1 MKKLYSLL
9 LLALAAVA
17 PAHAQWNTNATPVCI
32 YSTTYVDDNG
42 QTKQGGDYYAC
53 SPLVARTP
61 DKKTWISWKTW
72 GHKMVNGVRAS
83 AVRTYLQ
90 LLDRDGVP
98 QFSEPIMV
106 NDHITPSWWSK
117 YGLCVAPDGS
127 AIVTVSDARL
137 EESSYTNPDNSPQF
151 FTPAI
156 YKIDQEGNFLWG
168 LDGVEFTQFIN
179 SGYTNAY
186 VLGDDTYFL
195 FFSQADAD
203 QDDSATGMYMMRID
217 GDGVPAWSEPRKMGS
232 SLRGQIL
239 PSLNGDFLY
248 FDDTPDGARVH
259 RFDRDLNEV
268 WGDPVIYD
276 EYAYGGYEMNHYR
289 IVSDGNGGACVAFQ
303 RFMGQFSHNIRVQ
316 HINEDGSLGFGLS
329 GLDAYNAEEYDHA
342 YPSIAANPE
351 TQEIVVQYAS
361 QLAGAGEV
369 RHQKFSFD
377 GDYLYDEKGMTVAS
391 KSDATSGGYYFG
403 LTGVGALPGGSWVA
417 IYRDLAAWGKES
429 IMIRV
434 YDKDGNRTLNRTI
447 GRELNVSDLQYVVE
461 PEAIYLFYREG
472 NSAKNP
478 GINIFRITPDGK
490 YDVDYDAIDAIST
503 LPADSQ
509 SPTQYYTL
517 DGKQLAQPQHGLNL
531 VRRADGTVVKQLR

>member
-1 MKKLYSLL
+1 MKRLYALL
-9 LLALAAVA
+9 LGGLAVL
-17 PAHAQWNTNATPVCI
+17 PAFSQWNTNATPTCI
-32 YSTTYVDDNG
+32 YDATG
-42 QTKQGGDYYAC
+42 HGDYYAC
-53 SPLVARTP
+53 NPKAVRTA
-61 DKKTWISWKTW
+61 DKKTWISWRTSGRKE
-72 GHKMVNGVRAS
+72 VNGIGRG
-83 AVRTYLQ
+83 AVCTYLQ
-90 LLDRDGVP
+90 LLDKDGVP
-98 QFSEPIMV
+98 QFSEPIQV
-106 NDHITPSWWSK
+106 NDHVTPSWWSE
-117 YGLCVAPDGS
+117 YGLQVAADGS
-127 AIVTVSDARL
+127 AIVTVADGRAEEAFMSDDQDIVYHF
-137 EESSYTNPDNSPQF
+137 S
-151 FTPAI
+151 PAI
-156 YKIDQEGNFLWG
+156 YKIDQQGNFLWG
-168 LDGVEFTQFIN
+168 EDGIAYTE
-179 SGYTNAY
+179 YTNAPYTNCY
-186 VLGDDTYFL
+186 VVGDDTYFIFYNTSEDGTGVSDDMSHIGVFIQRINSDGTEGWDTPL
-195 FFSQADAD
+195 PWADD
-203 QDDSATGMYMMRID
+203 FIQ
-217 GDGVPAWSEPRKMGS
+217 P
-232 SLRGQIL
+232 QII
-239 PSLNGDFLY
+239 PSLDGSMLL
-248 FDDTPDGARVH
+248 FDKSPEGSLVH
-259 RFDRDLNEV
+259 RLNRDFDEL
-268 WGDPVIYD
+268 WGDPVVYD
-276 EYAYGGYEMNHYR
+276 DHKYDGYAMNHYC
-289 IVSDGNGGACVAFQ
+289 IAPDGKGGAAVAFV
-303 RFMGQFSHNIRVQ
+303 RNVGQFSHNIRVQ

-391 KSDATSGGYYFG
+391 KSDATSNGYYFG

-509 SPTQYYTL
+509 APTQYFTL